1 MRGFSKAIITGNL
14 TRDPELRTTAN
25 GSNVC
30 SFSVAVN
37 RVYKD
42 SSGEQKEDVSYID
55 CSAWGRLGE
64 MISQYAKKGSGV
76 LVSGRLDQRSWEDK
90 TDGKKRSRVEIV
102 VEDFN
107 FVGAPRGDGMLP
119 VGFLPRGGRYRHNE
133 SALTTG
139 FERGIPA
146 GLVIGELVSVE
157 NMETRF
163 SSRLYLS
170 GWLRPAAEFDR
181 VRFVVIALPKAGKAA
196 L

>member
-25 GSNVC
+25 GSTVC
-30 SFSVAVN
+30 GFSVAVN

-90 TDGKKRSRVEIV
+90 TDGKKRSSVEIV

-107 FVGAPRGDGMLP
+107 FVGAPRSDG
-119 VGFLPRGGRYRHNE
+119 GSSSSFGGGSSSMQDTAND
-133 SALTTG
+133 
-139 FERGIPA
+139 IPDD
-146 GLVIGELVSVE
+146 VPEEEID
-157 NMETRF
+157 
-163 SSRLYLS
+163 LS
-170 GWLRPAAEFDR
+170 DVPF
-181 VRFVVIALPKAGKAA
+181 
-196 L
+196 